1 MEGRALAD
9 ATKAA
14 SACGQTLAEGAA
26 RRGRVAAGNAAARR
40 GRVAAGNAAEHRGRV
55 AAGNAAAHRGRT
67 AAGNAAA
74 RHVRLPLP
82 GPSALARA
90 AGRSR
95 VAKRTPCFPANASRP
110 QSQAPGPPRWHAQLA
125 DAGRRKRTSRF
136 PTNASGHRT
145 KPRTLRACTH
155 AQPAE
160 AGWRSGRP
168 VSRRTHPATEPSPGP
183 SALARTA
190 GRSRAAEADALLPGE
205 RIQAIEPSPGPSA
218 LARTA
223 GRRRAAETD
232 APFSGERIRPQ
243 NRVPGPVQCRPCGRR
258 VRRDMAKTSEILHT
272 KLAVTMIQYR
282 EESVLHQEER
292 TR

>member
-1 MEGRALAD
+1 MAD

-55 AAGNAAAHRGRT
+55 AAGNAAAHRGRV

-160 AGWRSGRP
+160 AGGGSGRP

-183 SALARTA
+183 SALARTHSWPKPGGGS
-190 GRSRAAEADALLPGE
+190 GRPVSRRTHPAT
-205 RIQAIEPSPGPSA
+205 EPSPGPSA

>member
-1 MEGRALAD
+1 MAD

-74 RHVRLPLP
+74 RHVRLPL
-82 GPSALARA
+82 
-90 AGRSR
+90 
-95 VAKRTPCFPANASRP
+95 
-110 QSQAPGPPRWHAQLA
+110 
-125 DAGRRKRTSRF
+125 
-136 PTNASGHRT
+136 
-145 KPRTLRACTH
+145 
-155 AQPAE
+155 
-160 AGWRSGRP
+160 
-168 VSRRTHPATEPSPGP
+168 PGP

>member
-1 MEGRALAD
+1 MRPRPRARAD
-9 ATKAA
+9 RRLRK
-14 SACGQTLAEGAA
+14 A
-26 RRGRVAAGNAAARR
+26 RRAGDVLPQAMLRRAGDVLPRAMPRSTGDVLPQAMPRRTGDVPPQAMPRR
-40 GRVAAGNAAEHRGRV
+40 G
-55 AAGNAAAHRGRT
+55 T
-67 AAGNAAA
+67 
-74 RHVRLPLP
+74 
-82 GPSALARA
+82 S
-90 AGRSR
+90 
-95 VAKRTPCFPANASRP
+95 ASRCP
-110 QSQAPGPPRWHAQLA
+110 APPRLH
-125 DAGRRKRTSRF
+125 
-136 PTNASGHRT
+136 
-145 KPRTLRACTH
+145 
-155 AQPAE
+155 
-160 AGWRSGRP
+160 
-168 VSRRTHPATEPSPGP
+168 
-183 SALARTA
+183 ARTA

-232 APFSGERIRPQ
+232 APFSGERIWPQ

>member
-1 MEGRALAD
+1 MAD

-14 SACGQTLAEGAA
+14 SACGQTLAEG
-26 RRGRVAAGNAAARR
+26 AARR

-110 QSQAPGPPRWHAQLA
+110 QSQAPGPPRLHART
-125 DAGRRKRTSRF
+125 AGRRRAAEADVPF
-136 PTNASGHRT
+136 PDERIRPQTQAPAP
-145 KPRTLRACTH
+145 PRWH

-160 AGWRSGRP
+160 AGGGSGRP

-183 SALARTA
+183 SALARAA
-190 GRSRAAEADALLPGE
+190 GRSRVAEADALLPGE

>member
-1 MEGRALAD
+1 MRPRPRARAD
-9 ATKAA
+9 RRLRRERRAGDVLPRAMPRSTGDVLPQAMPRRTGDVPPQA
-14 SACGQTLAEGAA
+14 MP
-26 RRGRVAAGNAAARR
+26 RRG
-40 GRVAAGNAAEHRGRV
+40 
-55 AAGNAAAHRGRT
+55 T
-67 AAGNAAA
+67 
-74 RHVRLPLP
+74 
-82 GPSALARA
+82 S
-90 AGRSR
+90 
-95 VAKRTPCFPANASRP
+95 ASRCP
-110 QSQAPGPPRWHAQLA
+110 APPRW
-125 DAGRRKRTSRF
+125 
-136 PTNASGHRT
+136 
-145 KPRTLRACTH
+145 H

-160 AGWRSGRP
+160 AGGGSGRP

-183 SALARTA
+183 SALARAA
-190 GRSRAAEADALLPGE
+190 GRSRVAEADALLPGE

-223 GRRRAAETD
+223 GRHRAAETD

>member
-1 MEGRALAD
+1 MAD

-26 RRGRVAAGNAAARR
+26 RRGRVAAGNAAACR

-82 GPSALARA
+82 GPSALAR
-90 AGRSR
+90 
-95 VAKRTPCFPANASRP
+95 THSRP
-110 QSQAPGPPRWHAQLA
+110 KPGGGS
-125 DAGRRKRTSRF
+125 GRPVSRRTH
-136 PTNASGHRT
+136 PGHRT
-145 KPRTLRACTH
+145 KPRALRAGTH
-155 AQPAE
+155 SWPTP
-160 AGWRSGRP
+160 GGGSGRP

-183 SALARTA
+183 SALARTH
-190 GRSRAAEADALLPGE
+190 SRPKPGGEADAL
-205 RIQAIEPSPGPSA
+205 
-218 LARTA
+218 
-223 GRRRAAETD
+223 
-232 APFSGERIRPQ
+232 FSGERIRPQ

>member
-1 MEGRALAD
+1 MAD

-26 RRGRVAAGNAAARR
+26 RRGRVAAGNAAEHR
-40 GRVAAGNAAEHRGRV
+40 GRVAAGNAAAHRGRT

-110 QSQAPGPPRWHAQLA
+110 QSQAPGPPRLH
-125 DAGRRKRTSRF
+125 
-136 PTNASGHRT
+136 
-145 KPRTLRACTH
+145 
-155 AQPAE
+155 
-160 AGWRSGRP
+160 
-168 VSRRTHPATEPSPGP
+168 
-183 SALARTA
+183 ARTA
-190 GRSRAAEADALLPGE
+190 GRSRAAEADALLPCE